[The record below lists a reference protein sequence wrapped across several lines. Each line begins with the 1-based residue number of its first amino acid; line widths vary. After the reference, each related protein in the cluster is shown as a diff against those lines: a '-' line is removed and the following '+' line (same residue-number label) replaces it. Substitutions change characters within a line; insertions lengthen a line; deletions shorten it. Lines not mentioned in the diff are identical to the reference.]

1 MTITKKEGHCKQQTL
16 LLYFIQNCKQPP
28 FKGEINP
35 KYESKSATDETG
47 QTKPMMTEVTFF
59 CSRQQDRGG
68 SQYLTGQKSMQFVVL
83 QEKEYDSRLSSL
95 PSQYRK
101 WVSLDQGR
109 EITHKE
115 DLDMIL
121 ELQFISMPSNI
132 GDKVFSSNQQ
142 NFAYNGELV

>member
-1 MTITKKEGHCKQQTL
+1 
-16 LLYFIQNCKQPP
+16 
-28 FKGEINP
+28 
-35 KYESKSATDETG
+35 
-47 QTKPMMTEVTFF
+47 
-59 CSRQQDRGG
+59 
-68 SQYLTGQKSMQFVVL
+68 MQFVVL

-142 NFAYNGELV
+142 NFAYNGELVQQVHT